1 MLDLQ
6 ARELRTAGDQ
16 PVELRPKA
24 LDVLL
29 VLAEQPGRVVDERT
43 LMDRVWTG
51 VVVGD
56 DSLTQTV
63 VEIRRALDDRGHQVL
78 CTVARRGYRLQ
89 PSEISASAAAPSL
102 SIAVLPITHTDTE
115 PESVRCANALTAE
128 LTARAGVGLP
138 DAKVVARGPIAAMGS
153 VVTDP
158 RAVARRLGVQ
168 QVALRRVAR
177 SRRWLDPHAFGRR
190 WRLR

>member
-1 MLDLQ
+1 MPAALSSAMQERAPGAGSRLHLGACVLDLQ

-29 VLAEQPGRVVDERT
+29 VLAEQPGRVVDKQT

-63 VEIRRALDDRGHQVL
+63 VEIRRALDDRGHRVL

-89 PSEISASAAAPSL
+89 PSETSAPAAAQACRSPCFQSPTLMPS
-102 SIAVLPITHTDTE
+102 P
-115 PESVRCANALTAE
+115 TAFS
-128 LTARAGVGLP
+128 ARTP
-138 DAKVVARGPIAAMGS
+138 
-153 VVTDP
+153 
-158 RAVARRLGVQ
+158 
-168 QVALRRVAR
+168 
-177 SRRWLDPHAFGRR
+177 
-190 WRLR
+190 